1 MLIFLDI
8 LSICLSVHEFI
19 DVLGILDEDF
29 EDPTI
34 ILGLGIDYGGIG
46 LDVLVVLND
55 LAGHWCV
62 DVGGSL
68 DRLDTADTVS
78 LDKAGAN
85 LGDLQVYDVT

>member
-1 MLIFLDI
+1 MLVLLDI

-19 DVLGILDEDF
+19 DVLGILDEDL
-29 EDPTI
+29 EDPAV
-34 ILGLGIDYGGIG
+34 ILGLGIDNRGIA

-62 DVGGSL
+62 DIGGSL

-85 LGDLQVYDVT
+85 LGDLQVHYVT

>member
-29 EDPTI
+29 EEPTI
-34 ILGLGIDYGGIG
+34 ILGLGIDNGGIG